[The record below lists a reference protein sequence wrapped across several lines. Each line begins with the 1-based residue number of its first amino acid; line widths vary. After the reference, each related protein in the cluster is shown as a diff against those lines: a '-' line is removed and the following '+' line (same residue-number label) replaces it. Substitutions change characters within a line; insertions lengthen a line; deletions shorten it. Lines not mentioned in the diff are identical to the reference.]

1 MNEVIIREAYFNS
14 LKSTPTKESIRF
26 SYLDSCK
33 KGFTGSYREYCKHL
47 QIIHQQEQ
55 MKVEREETELLQ
67 LLNPQIS
74 SFSMGTE
81 CIAHHEKE
89 MWQREKFQSK
99 HLKVLQQLL
108 NEIYDKSLNLPHR
121 QFQISY
127 SRVLQFH
134 RLFVKQPYESV
145 NYEGD
150 PPISSAFVER
160 EIAKY
165 ISECLVN
172 TPEQTLDIQQI
183 EEMIRDYKVVQPL
196 GQKNH
201 SVSLERVHSILE
213 DNFQDSSLCKLL
225 NILLKGDKNTRTKV
239 VTFF

>member
-1 MNEVIIREAYFNS
+1 METLLSAYAEAKANPSKENIRAVYEKYYQG
-14 LKSTPTKESIRF
+14 KSIEKPYTLFCKE
-26 SYLDSCK
+26 LAM
-33 KGFTGSYREYCKHL
+33 
-47 QIIHQQEQ
+47 IHQQEKIQ
-55 MKVEREETELLQ
+55 GEREETKLLQ

-74 SFSMGTE
+74 SFSKGTE

-99 HLKVLQQLL
+99 HLKVLLQLL
-108 NEIYDKSLNLPHR
+108 NEIYDKSRNLPHR

-127 SRVLQFH
+127 SRVVQFH
-134 RLFVKQPYESV
+134 RLFVEQPYESV
-145 NYEGD
+145 NYEDD